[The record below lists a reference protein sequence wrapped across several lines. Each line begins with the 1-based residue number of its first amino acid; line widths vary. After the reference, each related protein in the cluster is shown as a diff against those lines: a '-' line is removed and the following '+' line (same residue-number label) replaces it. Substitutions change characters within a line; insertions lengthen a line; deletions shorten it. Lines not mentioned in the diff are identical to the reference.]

1 MEKEKRTDDIKAEF
15 ELREKRLKLVYKIL
29 YVAVA
34 LWAALFVSYTTTE
47 KSALPLYCGFLS
59 ALTAA
64 ILNIIYYIFGELRCM
79 KIYAPAADESKVE
92 ADSKFVEIWNS
103 FGLGVSISA
112 LLTLIHTSFPAIVNI
127 VSVWIVVGV
136 TAVLLAINSWFI
148 KGKANPIIRN
158 MTTPVL
164 CYKYIMDTSSILSQK
179 PGETHTRLVYKSQWE
194 RIEEYMRSHSIVT
207 CSEIFEEIKDK
218 EIKEWIF
225 SQQCTVLE
233 IDDDIQNNVRKIVTE
248 NPKMIEFT
256 GKSGTSS
263 GDAFLIATAMKY
275 GLIIITEENKDKQM
289 KIPQISKKYGIT
301 SVNITSLCEME
312 QWKF

>member
-1 MEKEKRTDDIKAEF
+1 VLEKENWIDDIKAEF

-64 ILNIIYYIFGELRCM
+64 ILNILYYIFGELRCM

-112 LLTLIHTSFPAIVNI
+112 LLTLIHTSYPAIINI

-158 MTTPVL
+158 MTTSVL
-164 CYKYIMDTSSILSQK
+164 CYAFFAVAQ
-179 PGETHTRLVYKSQWE
+179 
-194 RIEEYMRSHSIVT
+194 IV
-207 CSEIFEEIKDK
+207 E
-218 EIKEWIF
+218 
-225 SQQCTVLE
+225 V
-233 IDDDIQNNVRKIVTE
+233 
-248 NPKMIEFT
+248 
-256 GKSGTSS
+256 
-263 GDAFLIATAMKY
+263 
-275 GLIIITEENKDKQM
+275 
-289 KIPQISKKYGIT
+289 
-301 SVNITSLCEME
+301 SVNA
-312 QWKF
+312 